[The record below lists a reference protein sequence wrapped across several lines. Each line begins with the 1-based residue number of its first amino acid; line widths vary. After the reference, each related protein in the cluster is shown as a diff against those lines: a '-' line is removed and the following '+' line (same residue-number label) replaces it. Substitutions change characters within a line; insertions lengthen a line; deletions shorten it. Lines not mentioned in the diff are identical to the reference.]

1 MLILSKT
8 PLAVSKL
15 FKGCC
20 NALFIRYKINLRFP
34 EWLCEVLLQ
43 NTDIFFIICYFL
55 RVSKKTPFCVCP
67 FKYNWAATHRG
78 SCNNLCP

>member
-43 NTDIFFIICYFL
+43 NTDIF
-55 RVSKKTPFCVCP
+55 
-67 FKYNWAATHRG
+67 YNLLLFEGEQKHTV
-78 SCNNLCP
+78 LCLSL